1 MQPKKLNEIWNTLP
15 KSEEPMCFEDYM
27 EENYGLDFE
36 AYFHGYYEGSDEDC
50 AGVVFTADNPGYPPD
65 VDSALNFCVGN
76 YFNILKARVIGFI
89 FGWKTM
95 GNFLMDE
102 DIPEM
107 DCSKGSVAHP
117 LNKFGLIPPKEY
129 AQQFLDTIN
138 KHADLIWKDVESWVT
153 EEYGFCPCGVKKL
166 FYENVKDFAP
176 TIFES
181 WNEISALNRL
191 DSYNLFVCYDD

>member
-1 MQPKKLNEIWNTLP
+1 MEAKKLNEIWNSLP
-15 KSEEPMCFEDYM
+15 KSNDPLSFDDYM
-27 EENYGLDFE
+27 EENYKADFE
-36 AYFHGYYEGSDEDC
+36 AYFNGYFHGDERFN
-50 AGVVFTADNPGYPPD
+50 AGVISLADNPEYPPD

-76 YFNILKARVIGFI
+76 YFNILKARVICFI
-89 FGWKTM
+89 FGWKAM
-95 GNFLMDE
+95 GNFLIDE

-138 KHADLIWKDVESWVT
+138 KYADLIWKDVESWVT

-176 TIFES
+176 TIFEP
-181 WNEISALNRL
+181 WNENSALNRL
-191 DSYNLFVCYDD
+191 DSYNLFV